1 MCGAS
6 AERKVQAKARYE
18 YLKARGRCVEC
29 AQPAFA
35 GRTLCAE
42 CLYKLSLRNISRTL
56 TDEQKLKQRD
66 AVQRRYEALKAAGM
80 CVQCGKK
87 PAANGRIRCP
97 ACLLNN
103 RLAVQESKRRKHAE
117 EPEKTTRNYTP
128 PPAHSPEASHAWRQ
142 DNRIAFGRYV

>member
-1 MCGAS
+1 MSGTS
-6 AERKVQAKARYE
+6 AERKAQAKARYE

-29 AQPAFA
+29 AQPAFS

-42 CLYKLSLRNISRTL
+42 CLYKLSLRNIGRTL

-87 PAANGRIRCP
+87 TAANGRIRCP
-97 ACLLNN
+97 ECLLNN
-103 RLAVQESKRRKHAE
+103 RLAVQESKRRKHAKE
-117 EPEKTTRNYTP
+117 AEKPPRTYTP
-128 PPAHSPEASHAWRQ
+128 PPAHSPAASHAWRQ